1 MKQINVV
8 YQEFKEGLV
17 NLINNSGVPMFMIR
31 ECLELVQARV
41 SALADQ
47 ELVQAKQKEA
57 EDQSEQQQEEEVS
70 REQA

>member
-1 MKQINVV
+1 MRQINVA

-31 ECLELVQARV
+31 ECLELVQSRV

-57 EDQSEQQQEEEVS
+57 EDQSEQKEEEVS
-70 REQA
+70 R

>member
-1 MKQINVV
+1 MKQTNVA
-8 YQEFKEGLV
+8 YQEFKTGLV

-57 EDQSEQQQEEEVS
+57 EDQSEQKEEEVS
-70 REQA
+70 R

>member
-1 MKQINVV
+1 MRQINVA

-31 ECLELVQARV
+31 ECLELVQSRV

-57 EDQSEQQQEEEVS
+57 EDQSEQKEEEVS
-70 REQA
+70 RE

>member
-1 MKQINVV
+1 MRQINVA
-8 YQEFKEGLV
+8 YQEFKTGLV

-47 ELVQAKQKEA
+47 ELEQARRKEA
-57 EDQSEQQQEEEVS
+57 EEEAEKQQKKADETMV
-70 REQA
+70 